1 MSRPISELTGN
12 RPRSAVKKTAEAPG
26 VSVRWTE
33 AHHITYLRL
42 GGSKW
47 LRQMVEKEMTCKQ
60 QEQKPVYAK

>member
-1 MSRPISELTGN
+1 MPD
-12 RPRSAVKKTAEAPG
+12 RPRNLITDRVDGKLKAR

-47 LRQMVEKEMTCKQ
+47 LRAEIEKHMEK
-60 QEQKPVYAK
+60 KR

>member
-1 MSRPISELTGN
+1 MRPKSAITGSRPREVLSKNGD
-12 RPRSAVKKTAEAPG
+12 APG

-47 LRQMVEKEMTCKQ
+47 LRQEVEKHMK
-60 QEQKPVYAK
+60 KD